1 MSETSVAVSAWE
13 ALFRAQVSVMRELTE
28 CFPTSEISF
37 NEYDVLFNLSN
48 QPERRARIR
57 DLTRHLLLTQPSISR
72 LVDRLAS
79 KGIVEKSSDP
89 GDGRGIIVA
98 MTDEGYD
105 LYRRTAVSHATAIRR
120 RVGGVLADDE
130 LTALT
135 EICTKLR
142 LGTIDD
148 GVPA

>member
-1 MSETSVAVSAWE
+1 MSETSMAVGAWE

-48 QPERRARIR
+48 QPDRRARIR

-79 KGIVEKSSDP
+79 KGIVEKTSDP

-105 LYRRTAVSHATAIRR
+105 LYRRTAMSHAEAIRR
-120 RVGGVLADDE
+120 RVGGALDDDE
-130 LTALT
+130 LASLA
-135 EICTKLR
+135 ELCTKLR
-142 LGTIDD
+142 LGTPVGAD
-148 GVPA
+148 A

>member
-1 MSETSVAVSAWE
+1 MSETSMAVGAWE

-48 QPERRARIR
+48 QPDRRARIR

-79 KGIVEKSSDP
+79 KGIVEKTSDP
-89 GDGRGIIVA
+89 GDGRGIIVT

-105 LYRRTAVSHATAIRR
+105 LYRRTAISHAEAIRR
-120 RVGGVLADDE
+120 RVGGVLDDDE
-130 LTALT
+130 LASLA
-135 EICTKLR
+135 ELCTKLR
-142 LGTIDD
+142 LGSPVGAD
-148 GVPA
+148 A